1 MSQADFWILSIPSN
15 GGANSDLQD
24 DLDYSLV
31 AGSTKLAQTIGPF
44 NVPLFKVESLD
55 VLINQNEQLAK
66 QDTQFSAA
74 LSKITEVIKSLV
86 SPASEELKDY
96 FLVDGKTPLE
106 YITSFQWNASRFR
119 ISNSITDILQSLT
132 SEVLTLEN
140 DVRTRQSNFQQAS
153 NAYQSVQK
161 KKSGN
166 LSQKSLASIVRK
178 EDVLVDSDYM
188 KNVFVAVPLNAEKK
202 FLSSYETL
210 ANLVIPRSA
219 QKLSQDGEYALYT
232 IIVFKKSAE
241 EFISKLREQ
250 RYVVRDFAFESG
262 LRESEQNE
270 FDDAAEKEKHVRSS
284 LLRYAKIAFSE
295 IFQHWVHLKCLSVYA
310 ESVLRY
316 GLPPD
321 FSSVVFQPIEKAEK
335 KIKVILNQ
343 RYSYLEQ
350 NTSRNSKTSDDMNA
364 NLDESMAGLNLH
376 EEYLPY
382 VLFSIPTK
390 SFNY

>member
-31 AGSTKLAQTIGPF
+31 SGSTKLVQSVGPF

-66 QDTQFSAA
+66 QDAQFSAS
-74 LSKITEVIKSLV
+74 LSKIAEVIKSLV
-86 SPASEELKDY
+86 SPASDELKEY
-96 FLVDGKTPLE
+96 FLVEGKTPLE
-106 YITSFQWNASRFR
+106 YITSFQWNTSRFR
-119 ISNSITDILQSLT
+119 ITSSITDILHNLT

-140 DVRTRQSNFQQAS
+140 DIRTRQSNFQQAS

-161 KKSGN
+161 KKRGN
-166 LSQKSLASIVRK
+166 LSQKSLASIVRN
-178 EDVLVDSDYM
+178 EDVLLGSDYM
-188 KNVFVAVPLNAEKK
+188 TNIFVAVPLNAEKN
-202 FLSSYETL
+202 FLASYETL

-219 QKLSQDGEYALYT
+219 KKLAQDDEYALYT
-232 IIVFKKSAE
+232 VIVFKKSAE
-241 EFISKLREQ
+241 EFASKLREQ
-250 RYVVRDFAFESG
+250 RYTVRDFTFESG

-270 FDDAAEKEKHVRSS
+270 FDDADEKQKHLRSS
-284 LLRYAKIAFSE
+284 LLRYAKVAFSE
-295 IFQHWVHLKCLSVYA
+295 IFQHWVHLKCLSVYV

-321 FSSVVFQPIEKAEK
+321 FSSVVFQPAEKAEK
-335 KIKVILNQ
+335 KIKEILNQ

-350 NTSRNSKTSDDMNA
+350 NTSRPSKVSDDMNA
-364 NLDESMAGLNLH
+364 NLNESMAGLNLH

-390 SFNY
+390 SFNH